1 MARNARDPSAI
12 TIEAFDV
19 IAANAGL
26 TLTGDERRRMY
37 EGYKGLQTLLAR
49 LPEGPGMAEEPAIVA
64 LLPGTRVI
72 R

>member
-1 MARNARDPSAI
+1 MARNATNPDDL
-12 TIEAFDV
+12 TIEEFDV

-26 TLTGDERRRMY
+26 TLTEDERLRMF

-49 LPEGPGMAEEPAIVA
+49 LPVGPGMEDEPAVVA

>member
-1 MARNARDPSAI
+1 MARNVKNPSEI

-26 TLTGDERRRMY
+26 DLTEAERPRMF

-49 LPEGPGMAEEPAIVA
+49 LPDSPAMAEEPAVVA
-64 LLPGTRVI
+64 LLPGTRVVQ
-72 R
+72 

>member
-1 MARNARDPSAI
+1 MARNARDTDDL
-12 TIEAFDV
+12 TIEDFDV

-26 TLTGDERRRMY
+26 ILTEDERLRMY
-37 EGYKGLQTLLAR
+37 EGYKGVQTLLAR
-49 LPEGPGMAEEPAIVA
+49 LPDGPGMAEEPAIVA

>member
-1 MARNARDPSAI
+1 MARKAGDPADI

-26 TLTGDERRRMY
+26 TLTDAERLRMY

-49 LPEGPGMAEEPAIVA
+49 LPDGPAMADEPAVVA
-64 LLPGTRVI
+64 LLPGTRVV

>member
-1 MARNARDPSAI
+1 MARNAKDPAAI
-12 TIEAFDV
+12 TIEEFDA

-26 TLTGDERRRMY
+26 ALTDDERLRMY

-49 LPEGPGMAEEPAIVA
+49 LPDAPVMADEPAFVA
-64 LLPGTRVI
+64 LLPGTRVV